1 MLYLV
6 MILSM
11 FHMIQYLCINDTT
24 RILIFIACALI
35 TKYFTSNMILILGI
49 PLILSVFTRFI
60 YTEGFTEKDATA
72 KEKKED
78 PTKDLADTQRK
89 KAAASDTKTQPDII
103 VPLDEAV
110 DMSSDTKPTTQAPEL
125 TADSEN
131 YENRI
136 NYASTLSNN
145 IQSYRDILGKD
156 AFLKMT
162 EDTKELLK
170 QQDEL
175 GKSIRQFTPIIE
187 KMTPFLSQATGLL
200 NRLEPSKIKEMSK
213 NIKKI

>member
-24 RILIFIACALI
+24 RILIFIACAVI

-49 PLILSVFTRFI
+49 PLILSIATQFV
-60 YTEGFTEKDATA
+60 YTEAFTEKDADA
-72 KEKKED
+72 KEKKEE
-78 PTKDLADTQRK
+78 PTKELADTQRK
-89 KAAASDTKTQPDII
+89 KAAVADTKDQPDII
-103 VPLDEAV
+103 VPLDEV
-110 DMSSDTKPTTQAPEL
+110 PDTSTTKTGAAPEL
-125 TADSEN
+125 GVDSEN

-136 NYASTLSNN
+136 NYASTLSSN

-156 AFLKMT
+156 AFMKMT

-200 NRLEPSKIKEMSK
+200 NRLEPSKISEMSK